1 MNTNEVKERIRLA
14 LSAYKENPN
23 KIARRYNVNQK
34 TLNNQINSDTP
45 ITLSTLLLIM
55 NTCPEVSA
63 EWLLRGIGEMT
74 LTSQEPQTDNDTA
87 VLKKEIELLRER
99 IADKDS
105 EIDFLKSLLKK

>member
-1 MNTNEVKERIRLA
+1 MCIINTKEILLRAKIALGANSETQLADLLGITKSA
-14 LSAYKENPN
+14 LSNWKSRNSIDYKILFTKCEH
-23 KIARRYNVNQK
+23 IDYNW
-34 TLNNQINSDTP
+34 
-45 ITLSTLLLIM
+45 LIKG
-55 NTCPEVSA
+55 V
-63 EWLLRGIGEMT
+63 GEMT